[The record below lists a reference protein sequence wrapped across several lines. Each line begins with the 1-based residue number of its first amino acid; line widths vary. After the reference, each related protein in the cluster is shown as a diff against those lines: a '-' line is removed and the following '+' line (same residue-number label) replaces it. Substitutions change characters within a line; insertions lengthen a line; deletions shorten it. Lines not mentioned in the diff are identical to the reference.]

1 MFQKRRAESQHANTQ
16 VDLGSEIGEW
26 VDVVGGKKRGRVY
39 GLGLQARD
47 APRGEPSSST
57 PSNSQQSRE
66 ELQNTIAA
74 LSSEWHIFYNQCS
87 MMFNSIFDQLQIRSP
102 FPFPPPPSTFPPPT
116 DHAQPPPPFLVPSPT
131 NEEEGEGEEDNDDDD
146 EQ

>member
-1 MFQKRRAESQHANTQ
+1 MFQKRAESQHANTQ
-16 VDLGSEIGEW
+16 VDLGSEMGDW

-39 GLGLQARD
+39 GLGSQARD
-47 APRGEPSSST
+47 APRGEFSSST

-66 ELQNTIAA
+66 ELQNTIVA

-87 MMFNSIFDQLQIRSP
+87 MMFNSIFDQLQIRPP

-116 DHAQPPPPFLVPSPT
+116 GHAQPPPPFPVPSPT
-131 NEEEGEGEEDNDDDD
+131 NEEGEEEDND